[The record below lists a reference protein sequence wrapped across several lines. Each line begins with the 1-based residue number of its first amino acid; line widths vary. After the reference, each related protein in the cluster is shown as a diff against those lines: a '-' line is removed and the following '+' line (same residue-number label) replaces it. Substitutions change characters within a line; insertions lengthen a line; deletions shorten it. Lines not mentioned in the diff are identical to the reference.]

1 MNMRR
6 KPIPSPS
13 RTARPPDPRDR
24 ILRAAIGEFACKG
37 LAGARVDEIAAR
49 AKINKRMLYH
59 YFGNKEALYL
69 AVLEAVYADLL
80 RAEGTLDLD
89 HSEPVEGIRR
99 LVSFLWTY
107 YLAHP
112 EFISLV
118 NNENMLGAVHLRR
131 SKSIREMH
139 SSLVSSL
146 DGLLERGRA
155 QGAFRADVDAVQLYI
170 STAALAYFYLS
181 NNHTLSTIFGR
192 NLMATRAKVHR
203 VAHITDMVLSYLA
216 AA

>member
-1 MNMRR
+1 MNML
-6 KPIPSPS
+6 KK
-13 RTARPPDPRDR
+13 TALRPPKRAAPEPRER
-24 ILRAAIGEFACKG
+24 ILRAAIANFAEKG
-37 LAGARVDEIAAR
+37 LAGARVDEIAAG

-69 AVLEAVYADLL
+69 AVLEEVYTDLL
-80 RAEGTLDLD
+80 RAESTLDLD
-89 HSEPVEGIRR
+89 HAEPVEGIRR

-107 YLAHP
+107 YLSHP
-112 EFISLV
+112 EFVTLV
-118 NNENMLGAVHLRR
+118 NNENMMRAVHLKR
-131 SKSIREMH
+131 SRSVREMH

-146 DGLLERGRA
+146 DALLERGRL

-192 NLMATRAKVHR
+192 KLLSSRARVHR
-203 VAHITDMVLSYLA
+203 LAHITDMVLSYLA
-216 AA
+216 AP

>member
-1 MNMRR
+1 MNMHKKTVRR
-6 KPIPSPS
+6 PSK
-13 RTARPPDPRDR
+13 RAVQEPRER
-24 ILRAAIGEFACKG
+24 ILRAAISDFAEKG

-69 AVLEAVYADLL
+69 AVLEEVYADLL
-80 RAEGTLDLD
+80 RAESTLDLD
-89 HSEPVEGIRR
+89 RAEPVEGIRR

-107 YLAHP
+107 YLSHP
-112 EFISLV
+112 EFITLV
-118 NNENMLGAVHLRR
+118 NNENMMRAVHLKR
-131 SKSIREMH
+131 SRSIREMH
-139 SSLVSSL
+139 SALVSSL
-146 DGLLERGRA
+146 DALLERGRL

-192 NLMATRAKVHR
+192 NLLSSRARVHR
-203 VAHITDMVLSYLA
+203 AAHISDMVLSYLA
-216 AA
+216 AP